1 MIVNC
6 ERLDDKGRGIVYV
19 SSKVTFVPN
28 LLPMEE
34 ADIVITKSLSKYNE
48 GKVLR
53 LLKRSCFRVNPN
65 CPYLNCGCHL
75 KHLDYNEQLKYKM
88 DKVKN
93 ILFKFGRGSFNVCD
107 IVSADICGYR
117 NKVTLKVFDGVGYYE
132 NGSNNFI
139 RISSCMIASAR
150 INKVIKKLSSLN
162 LNGVSDIVIK
172 DFDDV
177 MVIIK
182 GKMDVSLLKDVCDII
197 FMDGRLVYGK
207 EYTKT
212 NINGFDFM
220 VSKDAFF
227 QVNRFLTEKLY
238 SKVLEYAGR
247 GDVAF
252 DLYCGTGTITL
263 MLSQN
268 FNKVIGIELNRE
280 AITCAL
286 ENKKIN
292 KVSNAKFICGDV
304 SLEIQ
309 KMKDGADVIVVD
321 PPRSGLTKE
330 GIDSILRISPSRVVY
345 VSCDPITLA
354 RDLNVLKE
362 FYDVTEITPFDMFP
376 QTYHVECVSVL
387 HRKSLE
393 K

>member
-1 MIVNC
+1 MIVKC

-34 ADIVITKSLSKYNE
+34 ADILITKSKRKYNE

-53 LLKRSCFRVNPN
+53 LLKASCFRVNPD

-75 KHLDYNEQLKYKM
+75 KHLDYSEQLKYKTN
-88 DKVKN
+88 KVKN
-93 ILFKFGRGSFNVCD
+93 ILFKFGHDVFNVKD
-107 IVSADICGYR
+107 IVSAEICNYR

-139 RISSCMIASAR
+139 CISSCLIASPR
-150 INKVIKKLSSLN
+150 INVVIKRLSSLN
-162 LNGVSDIVIK
+162 LNGVSEIIIK
-172 DFDDV
+172 DFEDV
-177 MVIIK
+177 MVVIK
-182 GKMDVSLLKDVCDII
+182 GSMDVSLLKDVCDII
-197 FMDGRLVYGK
+197 FMDGKLVYGK

-238 SKVLEYAGR
+238 SKALEYAGS
-247 GDVAF
+247 GDMAF
-252 DLYCGTGTITL
+252 DLYCGTGTISL
-263 MLSQN
+263 MLSKS
-268 FNKVIGIELNRE
+268 FKKVIGIELNKE
-280 AITCAL
+280 AVICAL
-286 ENKKIN
+286 DNKRIN
-292 KVSNAKFICGDV
+292 NVSNAEFICGDV

-309 KMKDGADVIVVD
+309 KMDGCADVIVVD

-330 GIDSILRISPSRVVY
+330 GINSIFRISPSRVVY
-345 VSCDPITLA
+345 VSCDPVTLA
-354 RDLNVLKE
+354 RDLNILKE
-362 FYDVTEITPFDMFP
+362 FYDVIEITPFDMFP
-376 QTYHVECVSVL
+376 QTYHVETICML
-387 HRKSLE
+387 ERK
-393 K
+393 